1 LADPDRFMEGSPT
14 SASGTPGVIGDAGGI
29 LHRPPGT
36 AKALNGIGD
45 AGLELAEGV
54 GHVRQLTEPASEIAD
69 DVLHHAEGR
78 TVRW

>member
-1 LADPDRFMEGSPT
+1 MEGSPT